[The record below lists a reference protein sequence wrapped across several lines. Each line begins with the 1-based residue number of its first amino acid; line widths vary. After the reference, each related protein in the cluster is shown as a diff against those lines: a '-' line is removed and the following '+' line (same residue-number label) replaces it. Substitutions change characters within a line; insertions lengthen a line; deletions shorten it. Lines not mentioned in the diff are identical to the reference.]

1 VGATSTLL
9 PFFKNIKC
17 KILLGHFSTGSYCL
31 LCLYLAYQK
40 QAYDLTVFFS
50 AETFGAE
57 RRPIVEFALED
68 VEKVRLQKIWKERRD
83 KSKGGEDQEGPSG
96 DQSTSD
102 GPRADKGRAL
112 RKRNKRK
119 SHDGSSLPS
128 GSGEGLAKDLS
139 AAGGRSSR
147 GGIRNERPAK
157 RARKSNVGTMLAV
170 RDGKDATKNTT
181 AKVNAVLFK
190 C

>member
-96 DQSTSD
+96 HQPASD
-102 GPRADKGRAL
+102 GPRADKGKAL
-112 RKRNKRK
+112 RKGNKRK
-119 SHDGSSLPS
+119 SHDRSSLPS
-128 GSGEGLAKDLS
+128 SSGEGLAKDLS
-139 AAGGRSSR
+139 AAGGQSSR
-147 GGIRNERPAK
+147 EGIRNERPAK
-157 RARKSNVGTMLAV
+157 RARKSNMGTTLPG

-181 AKVNAVLFK
+181 VKVNVVLFR